1 MPHASQRSLPESAG
15 ELQRKIL
22 QVRRKARII
31 LLGRALLVAIAAD
44 LIYDLLSLGLF
55 VLTGARTY
63 FPPFFFVAWTVFS
76 IYALRKTRLLT
87 FSRSLDRQHRL
98 KDRLTSALRYRT
110 TGLVAAPMVAAQAK
124 ESLDAIDFQH
134 LRQSFRFKPW
144 YSLAVIALA
153 MTTMV
158 SIKARFPEH
167 FDPRNIVFRQAAR
180 LTDLYRHPG
189 SLPEELAMAP
199 QGTAANGP
207 TDSPAGDAEEKNTE
221 EGVEHPEKAPAATED
236 KDDAKPK
243 KERAEVVED
252 KKPPQKKAPPKKTAA
267 DRPAPGKKKRVTR
280 TTASEEGGDITK
292 TPAVE
297 ATRRP
302 SPLAEKPY
310 RGIAPEPLGF
320 TPGEAQRYIPP
331 IPLFKLL
338 MGEMKSSGLVDPEAI
353 TIVPEA
359 YQERYREHII
369 AYFEKLQSLREE
381 HHGP

>member
-44 LIYDLLSLGLF
+44 LIYDILSLGLF

-63 FPPFFFVAWTVFS
+63 FPLFFFVAWTVFS

-87 FSRSLDRQHRL
+87 FNRSLDRQHRL

-110 TGLVAAPMVAAQAK
+110 TGVVAAPMVAAQAK

-134 LRQSFRFKPW
+134 LRQSFRFRPW

-153 MTTMV
+153 MTTMA

-189 SLPEELAMAP
+189 K
-199 QGTAANGP
+199 Q
-207 TDSPAGDAEEKNTE
+207 DAEKGCLVRQSNDWKSIDNALDFTGGVLLANFYWRISATNFSTSSFNTADCLTKSLDASAI
-221 EGVEHPEKAPAATED
+221 VTAMRPVSIAA
-236 KDDAKPK
+236 
-243 KERAEVVED
+243 
-252 KKPPQKKAPPKKTAA
+252 
-267 DRPAPGKKKRVTR
+267 
-280 TTASEEGGDITK
+280 
-292 TPAVE
+292 
-297 ATRRP
+297 
-302 SPLAEKPY
+302 
-310 RGIAPEPLGF
+310 
-320 TPGEAQRYIPP
+320 
-331 IPLFKLL
+331 
-338 MGEMKSSGLVDPEAI
+338 
-353 TIVPEA
+353 
-359 YQERYREHII
+359 
-369 AYFEKLQSLREE
+369 
-381 HHGP
+381 

>member
-1 MPHASQRSLPESAG
+1 MPHASQRSLPESAE
-15 ELQRKIL
+15 ELQRKVL
-22 QVRRKARII
+22 RVRRKARII
-31 LLGRALLVAIAAD
+31 LLGRALLAAIAAD
-44 LIYDLLSLGLF
+44 LAYDLLSLGLF
-55 VLTGARTY
+55 ILTGARTY

-87 FSRSLDRQHRL
+87 FNRSLDRQHRL

-110 TGLVAAPMVAAQAK
+110 TGVVAAPMVAAQAR
-124 ESLDAIDFQH
+124 ESLEAIDFQH
-134 LRQSFRFKPW
+134 LRQAFRFKPW

-153 MTTMV
+153 MTAMA

-199 QGTAANGP
+199 QGTAADGP

-221 EGVEHPEKAPAATED
+221 EGAEHPEKAAAKD
-236 KDDAKPK
+236 KEAK
-243 KERAEVVED
+243 KEATVVEA
-252 KKPPQKKAPPKKTAA
+252 KKPPQDKAAPKKEAA
-267 DRPAPGKKKRVTR
+267 DTPVPQEKKRVTR
-280 TTASEEGGDITK
+280 TIASEQGGGITK

-297 ATRRP
+297 ATRRA

-338 MGEMKSSGLVDPEAI
+338 MGEAKSSGLVDPEAI
-353 TIVPEA
+353 TVVPEA
-359 YQERYREHII
+359 YQERYRDHII